1 MWARCGRV
9 GDQQRDLGP
18 PAAGVDVRREPTP
31 GAVTGGMDVLDADVL
46 RAWAGGARTALALAR
61 PAVDAVNV
69 FPVADA
75 DTGTNALLTVSGGAE
90 AVAALPAGADALAV
104 ARTFARGAL
113 LAARGN
119 SGVILSQ
126 YLAGF
131 ADGLAAAGTDLSR
144 ALPTAPASAPDG
156 VAESS
161 TTPAPGPRDGGHP
174 AGTAAVVHALA
185 AAARAARAAVAE
197 PVEGTV
203 LTLADVV
210 ASQAAALGPDV
221 APGQLLGAVLDGARG
236 GLELMSAAHPVLR
249 REHVPDAG
257 ACALLV
263 VLDALHRAVTGAPE
277 PTTPAPWLPPVEHH
291 AHAGH
296 EGSGAFEVMLVV
308 RAVRDEDL
316 AGPLQARLS
325 EVGDS
330 VAVVGGDGVWH
341 VHVHTDD
348 PAAAIDAAA
357 LGAREQAVVRLVDA
371 PHGQTPDDPEPGGRW
386 GLVACTAAPALAGWY
401 AAAGAVVLVVPAD
414 APVTATHVARAVADT
429 GAADVALLPGGVV
442 GSEALAERPG
452 PVVEVLDADD
462 ELRVVVATLAFASA
476 SASGTAAAVH
486 DAVRALGRLRVVR
499 VDEASALAAAVDDV
513 LTGAGGESLTVL
525 HRDPLDDGTAAHVE
539 AAAAAR
545 GLEPVVVGPTRSGA
559 AFWLGVD

>member
-1 MWARCGRV
+1 
-9 GDQQRDLGP
+9 
-18 PAAGVDVRREPTP
+18 
-31 GAVTGGMDVLDADVL
+31 MDVLDADVL

-75 DTGTNALLTVSGGAE
+75 DTGTNALLTVTGGTD
-90 AVAALPAGADALAV
+90 AVAALPAGTDAPAV
-104 ARTFARGAL
+104 ARAFAQGAL

-131 ADGLAAAGTDLSR
+131 ADGLA
-144 ALPTAPASAPDG
+144 DG
-156 VAESS
+156 V
-161 TTPAPGPRDGGHP
+161 PQDG
-174 AGTAAVVHALA
+174 AAAVVRALA
-185 AAARAARAAVAE
+185 SAARAARAAVAE
-197 PVEGTV
+197 PSEGTV

-210 ASQAAALGPDV
+210 AARAASLGPGLAPGALLGSVLDDALG
-221 APGQLLGAVLDGARG
+221 ALDPI
-236 GLELMSAAHPVLR
+236 SAEHPVLA

-263 VLDALHRAVTGAPE
+263 VLDALHRAVTGVPE
-277 PTTPAPWLPPVEHH
+277 PTTPAPWLPPVAHH
-291 AHAGH
+291 AHGGH

-308 RAVRDEDL
+308 RSAAGEDL
-316 AGPLQARLS
+316 TGALQTRLS
-325 EVGDS
+325 AVGDS

-341 VHVHTDD
+341 VHVHTDHPD
-348 PAAAIDAAA
+348 AAVDAAA
-357 LGAREQAVVRLVDA
+357 LGAREQVVVRLVDA
-371 PHGQTPDDPEPGGRW
+371 PHGQSVDAGDVQPRDADPAARW
-386 GLVACTAAPALAGWY
+386 GLVACTAAPGLAAWY
-401 AAAGAVVLVVPAD
+401 AAAGAVVLVVPPD

-429 GAADVALLPGGVV
+429 GAADVALLPGGLVPA
-442 GSEALAERPG
+442 EALGERPG

-462 ELRVVVATLAFASA
+462 ELRVVVATLAFASSASASA

-499 VDEASALAAAVDDV
+499 VDDATALPAALDDV
-513 LTGAGGESLTVL
+513 LTGAHGESLTVL
-525 HRDPLDDGTAAHVE
+525 HRDPLDDATAGRLEAG
-539 AAAAAR
+539 AAAS
-545 GLEPVVVGPTRSGA
+545 GLETVLVGPTGDGA